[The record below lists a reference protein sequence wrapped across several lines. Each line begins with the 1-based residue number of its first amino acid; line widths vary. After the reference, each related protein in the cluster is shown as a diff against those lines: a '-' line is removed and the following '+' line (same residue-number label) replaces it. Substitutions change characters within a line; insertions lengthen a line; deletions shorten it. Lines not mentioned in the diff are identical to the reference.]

1 MIPFVHLKIRQSLPT
16 GEIPLLCQSCLK
28 AFKLLFHLKSHKSVL
43 LGEILVNCQRFCSFV
58 YRKIN
63 IFSIYFSYRK
73 INIFLI
79 CFSYRKINVFLIYFP
94 YRKIKIFSICFSFR
108 KINIFQIQSDEWYY
122 VQYTCMFVRSFE
134 YQKMNTFDSFRSL
147 IK

>member
-1 MIPFVHLKIRQSLPT
+1 MIWEMIPFVHLKIRQSLPT

-43 LGEILVNCQRFCSFV
+43 LDEILVNCQRLCSFA

-79 CFSYRKINVFLIYFP
+79 CFSYRKINVFLESLKTQIN
-94 YRKIKIFSICFSFR
+94 FR
-108 KINIFQIQSDEWYY
+108 KKNFYHQITSIPRW
-122 VQYTCMFVRSFE
+122 T
-134 YQKMNTFDSFRSL
+134 QKIWFSRQNLDCNLMQ
-147 IK
+147 